1 MNPLDIKQANGRHA
15 DQRGG
20 RIQDGKLAATF
31 DADADAD
38 AGVRLRLDDDNHPEF
53 WLEFSIT
60 VGDLEAMLDLAR
72 AAKRE
77 AALRSAR
84 G

>member
-1 MNPLDIKQANGRHA
+1 MNQLDIKQANGRHA
-15 DQRGG
+15 DQGGG
-20 RIQDGKLAATF
+20 RVRDGKLAATF
-31 DADADAD
+31 EADAE

-53 WLEFSIT
+53 WLEFSLT

-77 AALRSAR
+77 ADLRPAR